1 MSAMRHVAQALIA
14 LVALTGCYHATIDTG
29 RPVSEKVIDK
39 PWTMSFVYGLVP
51 PAVVS
56 TAQECPNGLA
66 KVETEHTFLNQVVG
80 MVTFGIVTP
89 MHVRVSCASG
99 AATAARTVGAATY
112 ATAQD
117 AVARAAE
124 LAAESEAPVMVQF

>member
-1 MSAMRHVAQALIA
+1 MSAMRHVAQAMLA

-29 RPVSEKVIDK
+29 RPVSEKIIDR

-51 PAVVS
+51 PAVVT

-66 KVETEHTFLNQVVG
+66 KVETQHSFLNQVVG

-99 AATAARTVGAATY
+99 AVTASRTVGAADH
-112 ATAQD
+112 ATALE
-117 AVARAAE
+117 AVAQAAD
-124 LAAESEAPVMVQF
+124 LAARSDAPVMVQF